1 MPTYQYVNNSG
12 GMSTINANTA
22 NEALA
27 NAQDKEP
34 SSGVGLISTP
44 QGASTTP
51 TPPQSGVI
59 TPASL
64 QNNQTPI
71 QVPQPNPSVPP
82 TPSTQPTLAQ
92 NLLGS
97 FDLTANEQAATNTQ
111 ENLLAKMLDNINN
124 LAGESAFR
132 TQVTNESGLG
142 QKKLELQNLNSQ
154 ILQKQAEIQQ
164 SDIQLVANMRAEER
178 RDTLLPFAQAGQAKL
193 AGDAA
198 ITRAL
203 KTSEI
208 GVLNALA
215 LGKQGDI
222 QLAKESINEAVDAK
236 FAPYKEQNAV
246 YEAQLKAIQP
256 FLDKAEK
263 KEAAKMQVKV
273 SLAMKE
279 IDKVSDFQKQILNN
293 AISRNAP
300 QSVLNAINRG
310 QSIEEITKAGR
321 GYLQSQ
327 SDVLENAIKSAQL
340 RKLNLENAPQQVA
353 DKVFST
359 TQKISNINQM
369 LSNEAGIRGSAGPT
383 RLQRGGILTVVPRV
397 KFNADI
403 QQLISQTTLDNL
415 INAKAKGATF
425 GALSEGELKLLSA
438 SGSRLATWAITDKSG
453 NIKGFKASEKQVKD
467 ELNKIKSY
475 AERDYELTTGQKY
488 VPVTE
493 DSFADDLINGPA
505 SSPFASLGNP
515 I

>member
-193 AGDAA
+193 AGDAQIA
-198 ITRAL
+198 RAL
-203 KTSEI
+203 KMSEI
-208 GVLNALA
+208 GVLNAQVLA
-215 LGKQGDI
+215 GQGNI
-222 QLAKESINEAVDAK
+222 ELAQKTIDEAVAAK

-263 KEAAKMQVKV
+263 KEAA
-273 SLAMKE
+273 A
-279 IDKVSDFQKQILNN
+279 QKLKTDL
-293 AISRNAP
+293 S
-300 QSVLNAINRG
+300 
-310 QSIEEITKAGR
+310 
-321 GYLQSQ
+321 
-327 SDVLENAIKSAQL
+327 L
-340 RKLNLENAPQQVA
+340 RKLDKLESDEKLTQKLAIEAGQNGAPKSLIDQALKARPEEAARLLSKYSTDNINYQRKLATAAGTFGVNP
-353 DKVFST
+353 KVLNT
-359 TQKISNINQM
+359 TQFKAAQNAQQFKTVLKDTIGLVKKYGNYEKLNAAGKGALDAASVQLRSL
-369 LSNEAGIRGSAGPT
+369 LSTALEQGVVQPGEAPAFEKALGSLQSGIFKRNKVTIGSLESALRTAELKYDSQASALEGAYGVS
-383 RLQRGGILTVVPRV
+383 RDALDVLTGDVNLPDQEYDDMD
-397 KFNADI
+397 A
-403 QQLISQTTLDNL
+403 L
-415 INAKAKGATF
+415 IN
-425 GALSEGELKLLSA
+425 
-438 SGSRLATWAITDKSG
+438 
-453 NIKGFKASEKQVKD
+453 
-467 ELNKIKSY
+467 
-475 AERDYELTTGQKY
+475 
-488 VPVTE
+488 
-493 DSFADDLINGPA
+493 
-505 SSPFASLGNP
+505 
-515 I
+515 

>member
-111 ENLLAKMLDNINN
+111 ENLVAKMLDNINN

-310 QSIEEITKAGR
+310 QSIEEITKAGA
-321 GYLQSQ
+321 GYL
-327 SDVLENAIKSAQL
+327 KS
-340 RKLNLENAPQQVA
+340 EA
-353 DKVFST
+353 D
-359 TQKISNINQM
+359 
-369 LSNEAGIRGSAGPT
+369 L
-383 RLQRGGILTVVPRV
+383 
-397 KFNADI
+397 
-403 QQLISQTTLDNL
+403 LD
-415 INAKAKGATF
+415 
-425 GALSEGELKLLSA
+425 GELKRLSIQNARMANQEGGKLSA
-438 SGSRLATWAITDKSG
+438 DEKKTQKATKTLVGLLDTYEKEITGINFLEANSPAKRTALNSLKGRITAEYKQAKQLGTLDTGVQKLIDQIIPNPGNLSISSLNNAAQIKAIQDFKRDFTGETDPTEAYYNASTSAVTSSGGISGATSNFIQEYNNRSK
-453 NIKGFKASEKQVKD
+453 VK
-467 ELNKIKSY
+467 K
-475 AERDYELTTGQKY
+475 
-488 VPVTE
+488 
-493 DSFADDLINGPA
+493 
-505 SSPFASLGNP
+505 
-515 I
+515 